1 MTDALIAHLHDLLDP
16 LGRVDTRPMFGGHGV
31 YVDGVI
37 VGVIMEEAF
46 YLKVDAETQL
56 HFEAAGSQPY
66 VYLGQDQPITLSYW
80 SVPEQARNL
89 PRRCGHGR
97 NWRARRRCGMEGAR
111 GDSDRFAVTVADV
124 LFGLGDCPCLSSCSF
139 LCPCL
144 WLCPCPCSCS

>member
-1 MTDALIAHLHDLLDP
+1 MTDALIAHLHDLLEP

-80 SVPEQARNL
+80 SVPEQAMESAEAMRPWADL
-89 PRRCGHGR
+89 ARAAAMRHGR
-97 NWRARRRCGMEGAR
+97 GKGR
-111 GDSDRFAVTVADV
+111 
-124 LFGLGDCPCLSSCSF
+124 
-139 LCPCL
+139 
-144 WLCPCPCSCS
+144 